1 MSNIQSLKRR
11 IKSAKNI
18 KQITKAMEMVAASKM
33 RRAQVQAL
41 SSRAY
46 ARKLQATMRTIA
58 KLSSDYAHPL
68 LTQPESGKDLIL
80 LISTDRSLAGSLNT
94 NLFRNASEYVD
105 AHVPDRSTLAFMV
118 AGQKGV
124 SFALSQKGNLEAQ
137 FNNIPDPITYQ
148 DTLSISSMIIKG
160 FLDGTYKSVTVLY
173 MDFVSTLVQ
182 QFRSDVLLPI
192 KPQDYIDP
200 TEEYAADSE
209 HDEVLAPAYTFEPS
223 APEILDWLLPYYVEM
238 ALYQI
243 MLEAK
248 ASEHSARMV
257 AMKNASENATEI
269 ISDLELD
276 YNRSRQASIT
286 AEILDIATATMAA
299 HA

>member
-33 RRAQVQAL
+33 RRAQQQAL
-41 SSRAY
+41 ASRAY
-46 ARKLQATMRTIA
+46 ARRLQTTLRTIA
-58 KLSSDYAHPL
+58 QLSSDYAHPL
-68 LTQPESGKDLIL
+68 LTQPETGKDLIV

-94 NLFRNASEYVD
+94 NLFRSAYEYIE
-105 AHVPDRSTLAFMV
+105 AHFPNKQQLTFVVS
-118 AGQKGV
+118 GQKGAP
-124 SFALSQKGNLEAQ
+124 FALSLADTLEAH
-137 FNNIPDPITYQ
+137 FTAIPDPIAYH
-148 DTLSISSMIIKG
+148 DTLPLSSLVIQG
-160 FLDGTYKSVTVLY
+160 FLQGTYKSVTVMY

-182 QFRSDVLLPI
+182 QFRTDIILPI
-192 KPQDYIDP
+192 NAQAYIDP
-200 TEEYAADSE
+200 TEQFGSADAGS
-209 HDEVLAPAYTFEPS
+209 DVLAPSYTFEPS
-223 APEILDWLLPYYVEM
+223 AAEILDWLLPYYVEM

-257 AMKNASENATEI
+257 AMKNASENATDI
-269 ISDLELD
+269 ISDLELE

-286 AEILDIATATMAA
+286 AEILDIATATMTNAV
-299 HA
+299 

>member
-33 RRAQVQAL
+33 RRAQMQAL

-46 ARKLQATMRTIA
+46 ARRLQTTLRTIA
-58 KLSSDYAHPL
+58 QLSSDYTHPL
-68 LTQPESGKDLIL
+68 LTRPENGKDLVV

-94 NLFRNASEYVD
+94 NLFRS
-105 AHVPDRSTLAFMV
+105 AHDYIERNFADKEKVAFVV

-124 SFALSQKGNLEAQ
+124 PFALSHAGLMEAE
-137 FNNIPDPITYQ
+137 FNHIPDPLTYQ
-148 DTLSISSMIIKG
+148 DTLALSSLVIKG
-160 FLDGTYKSVTVLY
+160 FLAEAYKSVTVLY

-182 QFRSDVLLPI
+182 QFRFDVLLPI
-192 KPQDYIDP
+192 NAEDYVDP
-200 TEEYAADSE
+200 TEEYAAQGETDT
-209 HDEVLAPAYTFEPS
+209 VLAPTYMFEPS
-223 APEILDWLLPYYVEM
+223 AAEILDWLLPYYVEM

-269 ISDLELD
+269 ISDLELE

-286 AEILDIATATMAA
+286 AEILDIATATLATQA
-299 HA
+299 

>member
-33 RRAQVQAL
+33 RRAQMQAL

-58 KLSSDYAHPL
+58 QLSSDYAHPL
-68 LTQPESGKDLIL
+68 LTQPESGKDLIV

-94 NLFRNASEYVD
+94 NLFRNANEYLD
-105 AHVPDRSTLAFMV
+105 ARFPDKSILSFVV

-124 SFALSQKGNLEAQ
+124 PFAIAQKATLDAQ
-137 FNNIPDPITYQ
+137 FSNIPDPITYQ
-148 DTLSISSMIIKG
+148 DTLALSSLIING

-182 QFRSDVLLPI
+182 QFRSDVILPI
-192 KPQDYIDP
+192 KPQDYLDP
-200 TEEYAADSE
+200 TEEYASAGE
-209 HDEVLAPAYTFEPS
+209 GDEVLAPSYTFEPS

-238 ALYQI
+238 ALFQI

-257 AMKNASENATEI
+257 AMKNASENATDI
-269 ISDLELD
+269 ISDLELE

-286 AEILDIATATMAA
+286 AEILDIATATMAT
-299 HA
+299 HV